1 MTSLLLLPILIAAMP
16 QADAPIESRHPEA
29 IELYHCDFS
38 QDFDLNYDEWPDQ
51 WTRRGGVGYPRYLD
65 IKVSEED
72 AAVGDRSL
80 KIALDGGAAAIYSP
94 PIEAREI
101 FSYVLEARMRTEGLT
116 YDKAFLSITFFNA
129 QEQPIET
136 FYSEQFRE
144 TGGWIKLRVGPVAPS
159 SSDVAMVVIGLHV
172 EPSGK
177 IDEDLTGAAFFD
189 DIWFARLP
197 KMMLATPDNNHVFS
211 DPSQIEIICEIT
223 GIVERDPRIVFEL
236 VDVGRQSLAKMESRL
251 NGRVVARKS
260 NLASELFGKQAQA
273 TVNWDV
279 GYAGK
284 MQWKPPISQFGFY
297 EVHATMIGST
307 GLMHRRVISVAV
319 VPDEPPPTSGEF
331 GWSLRDAETPLDMTN
346 MGNLLTKVGVNW
358 VKFPVWYGENEKE
371 RANEVA
377 RFAERLK
384 KNHIEMIALVDK
396 PPADIRYLFGE
407 SENLL
412 VASIFAE
419 PILWRPYLEPV
430 MTRLSLKV
438 RYWQLGS
445 DEDVSF
451 VGYRNLIEKL
461 SQIHAELKKS
471 GQDIRL
477 GVPWRWMA
485 ETPAARKLPW
495 DFLAYSIIPQ
505 NGDVNEVIPLT
516 KNELASYLDRSAGAT
531 QRFVTIYPLARSKY
545 TTNERARDL
554 LEKMLAA
561 KIHHA
566 EAVFIPRPFDR
577 EYGLMNEDGSPS
589 ELLLPWR
596 TTAQMVSG
604 ATYLGQLE
612 LPQDSNNH
620 VFTRDG
626 ATTMVIWND
635 RPVTETLY
643 LGDSV
648 EVVDLWGRR
657 VTPTQEEHRQVI
669 EVGPIP
675 IFVVGMNE
683 SVAKMRMSCQ
693 FDPNVLSSNFGIP
706 QRLKLSTKNEFP
718 QSLSGVIRIVG
729 PDVWEITPDVT
740 PFKLSL
746 GGEYV
751 NMLSILLRN
760 DASSGYQRVRL
771 DFEIEADKT
780 YKFSVYRRIL
790 IGSGMLSVEASSRLD
805 KATGDLI
812 VEAEL
817 LKQDDE
823 FSTFDCMLF
832 APGRKR
838 MQLRVTNMSRG
849 RKLITYRIPQG
860 SDLIGANLLLQI
872 REIGGVRI
880 FNHRILAEY

>member
-1 MTSLLLLPILIAAMP
+1 MNSLLLLPLLLAAMP
-16 QADAPIESRHPEA
+16 QAEAPIDARHPEA
-29 IELYHCDFS
+29 IQLYHCDFS
-38 QDFDLNYDEWPDQ
+38 QNFDLNYDEWPDQ
-51 WTRRGGVGYPRYLD
+51 WTRRGGVGFPRYLD
-65 IKVSEED
+65 IKVTEED
-72 AAVGDRSL
+72 SAVGDRSL
-80 KIALDGGAAAIYSP
+80 KMSLDGGSAAIYSP

-101 FSYVLEARMRTEGLT
+101 FSYVLEARMRTEGLK
-116 YDKAFLSITFFNA
+116 YDKAFLSITFFDA
-129 QEQPIET
+129 KEQPIET
-136 FYSEQFRE
+136 FYSERFRE
-144 TGGWIKLRVGPVAPS
+144 TGGWIKLRVGPVAPVS
-159 SSDVAMVVIGLHV
+159 TDVAMAVIGLHI
-172 EPSGK
+172 EPAGK
-177 IDEDLTGAAFFD
+177 IDEDLTGAVFFD

-197 KMMLATPDNNHVFS
+197 KMTLATPDGTHVFS
-211 DPSQIEIICEIT
+211 DPSNIDIICEVS

-251 NGRVVARKS
+251 NGKVVARKS

-273 TVNWDV
+273 TVNWDI

-284 MQWKPPISQFGFY
+284 MDWKPPITQYGFY
-297 EVHATMIGST
+297 EIHATMIGST

-319 VPDEPPPTSGEF
+319 VPDELPPSTGEF
-331 GWSLRDAETPLDMTN
+331 GWSLRDGEAPLDMTN

-358 VKFPVWYGENEKE
+358 VKFPVWYGENQKE

-396 PPADIRYLFGE
+396 PPEDIRYLFGE
-407 SENLL
+407 NDNLL

-451 VGYRNLIEKL
+451 VGYRNLLEKL
-461 SQIHAELKKS
+461 EQIHAELRKS

-485 ETPAARKLPW
+485 ETPSARKLPW
-495 DFLAYSIIPQ
+495 EFLAYSIIPQ
-505 NGDVNEVIPLT
+505 NGDVNDVIPLT
-516 KNELASYLDRSAGAT
+516 KDELGSYLDSSKGPT

-554 LEKMLAA
+554 LEKMLSA

-566 EAVFIPRPFDR
+566 EAVFIPRPFDH
-577 EYGLMNEDGSPS
+577 EYGVMNEDGSPS

-596 TTAQMVSG
+596 TTAQMISG
-604 ATYLGQLE
+604 ATYLGQLQ
-612 LPQDSNNH
+612 LPNDSNNH

-626 ATTMVIWND
+626 STTMVIWND
-635 RPVTETLY
+635 RPVTETIY
-643 LGDSV
+643 LGDDV

-657 VTPTQEEHRQVI
+657 VKPTQDEHRQVI

-675 IFVVGMNE
+675 MFIVGMNE

-693 FDPNVLSSNFGIP
+693 FDPAVLSSNFGIP

-718 QSLSGVIRIVG
+718 QSLSGVVRIVG

-746 GGEYV
+746 GGEYA

-790 IGSGMLSVEASSRLD
+790 IGSGMLNVESSCHLD
-805 KATGDLI
+805 EATGDLVI
-812 VEAEL
+812 EAEL
-817 LKQDDE
+817 LKQDDD

-838 MQLRVTNMSRG
+838 MQTRVTNMSRG
-849 RKLITYRIPQG
+849 RKTVTYRIPNG
-860 SDLIGANLLLQI
+860 ADLLGTNLLLQI

-880 FNHRILAEY
+880 FNHRVVAAP